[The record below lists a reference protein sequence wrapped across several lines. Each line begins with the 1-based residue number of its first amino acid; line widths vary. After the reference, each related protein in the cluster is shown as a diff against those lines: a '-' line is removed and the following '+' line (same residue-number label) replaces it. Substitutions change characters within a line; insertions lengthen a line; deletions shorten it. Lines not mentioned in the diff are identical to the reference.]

1 MEILSGDD
9 CFRKLDESYYILF
22 YFTASWCG
30 PCQRIYPHL
39 VNLMNTYDK
48 NIIQCFKIDIDDDEN
63 QELCE
68 KLNIKS
74 VPTFILL
81 KDRNYIDQCQGANI
95 ENIQALIETNIS
107 INNQQEINDEDERIR
122 MLEEEYMLSSQSDDY
137 SDEDN

>member
-1 MEILSGDD
+1 MDVLSGDD
-9 CFRKLDESYYILF
+9 CFRKLDEPYYILF

-39 VNLMNTYDK
+39 VELMNTYDK

-68 KLNIKS
+68 KLKIKS

-81 KDRNYIDQCQGANI
+81 KDRNYIDQCQGASI
-95 ENIQALIETNIS
+95 ENIQTLIDTNIF
-107 INNQQEINDEDERIR
+107 INNQQEIISK
-122 MLEEEYMLSSQSDDY
+122 EYT
-137 SDEDN
+137 DNNENN

>member
-1 MEILSGDD
+1 MDVLSGDD
-9 CFRKLDESYYILF
+9 CFHKLDEPYHILF

-39 VNLMNTYDK
+39 VELMDTYDK

-68 KLNIKS
+68 KLKVTS

-81 KDRNYIDQCQGANI
+81 KDRTYIDKCQGANI
-95 ENIQALIETNIS
+95 TNIQTLIETNIS
-107 INNQQEINDEDERIR
+107 INNQQEIIPT
-122 MLEEEYMLSSQSDDY
+122 EYT
-137 SDEDN
+137 ENIENN

>member
-1 MEILSGDD
+1 MEVLSGDD
-9 CFRKLDESYYILF
+9 CFRKLDEPYYILF

-30 PCQRIYPHL
+30 PCQRVYPQL
-39 VNLMNTYDK
+39 VKLMETYDK

-68 KLNIKS
+68 KLKIKS

-95 ENIQALIETNIS
+95 ENIHALIETNIVKPENEN
-107 INNQQEINDEDERIR
+107 IIEDTNNEN
-122 MLEEEYMLSSQSDDY
+122 
-137 SDEDN
+137 N

>member
-1 MEILSGDD
+1 MEVLSGDD
-9 CFRKLDESYYILF
+9 CFHKLDEPYYILF

-39 VNLMNTYDK
+39 VNLMETYDK

-68 KLNIKS
+68 NLKLKS

-81 KDRNYIDQCQGANI
+81 KDRNYIDQCQGASI
-95 ENIQALIETNIS
+95 ENIQTLIETNIP
-107 INNQQEINDEDERIR
+107 IDNQQEIIQE
-122 MLEEEYMLSSQSDDY
+122 
-137 SDEDN
+137 

>member
-1 MEILSGDD
+1 MDVLSGDD
-9 CFRKLDESYYILF
+9 CFRKLDEPYYILF

-30 PCQRIYPHL
+30 PCQRVYPHL
-39 VNLMNTYDK
+39 VELMNTYDK

-68 KLNIKS
+68 KLKIKS

-95 ENIQALIETNIS
+95 ENIQTLIETNILT
-107 INNQQEINDEDERIR
+107 NNQQEIIST
-122 MLEEEYMLSSQSDDY
+122 EYT
-137 SDEDN
+137 ENNENN

>member
-1 MEILSGDD
+1 MDVLSGDD
-9 CFRKLDESYYILF
+9 CFRKLDEPYYILF

-39 VNLMNTYDK
+39 VELMNTYDK

-68 KLNIKS
+68 KLKIKS

-81 KDRNYIDQCQGANI
+81 KDRNYIDQCQGASI
-95 ENIQALIETNIS
+95 ENIQTLIETNILV
-107 INNQQEINDEDERIR
+107 NNQQEIIST
-122 MLEEEYMLSSQSDDY
+122 EYT
-137 SDEDN
+137 ENNENN